1 MSTLLDCFEGQ
12 AFFFLVIIKT
22 TTIIM
27 FVPLA
32 VVTVAF
38 QYQLMLLT
46 KQLQQFN
53 LSIEKLITF

>member
-1 MSTLLDCFEGQ
+1 MSSLLDCFEGQ
-12 AFFFLVIIKT
+12 VSFFLIIIKT

-27 FVPLA
+27 FVLLA

-38 QYQLMLLT
+38 HFQLVLST

-53 LSIEKLITF
+53 LSIEILITF